1 MCRPGKHCERSREAK
16 DRSNANRRA
25 SRAAK
30 RNVIENLQENG
41 MSKEATKAKA
51 MTASDLKA
59 FLEKKKIEVAG
70 VSDLPVRNDQI
81 QKEEKK
87 AVSKSK
93 TKTKT
98 TKVEA
103 KAEKPKKAEVKA
115 KVEKKAKATTKP
127 TTSQDTLFD
136 VNEVKS
142 EKKVTKATSTPK
154 VAEPTAKV
162 TKPAAVVTETPAA
175 SEVTVKKV
183 DPQTLKKKPTVSSP
197 VGAST
202 AAASVASYSSYDDY
216 DDYDRDSKYEE
227 GFGDTGGYG
236 YDDEEDYDPELE
248 ALLNEMDMDVEE
260 GDFSD
265 DDDY

>member
-16 DRSNANRRA
+16 DRSNASRRA

-87 AVSKSK
+87 TVSK
-93 TKTKT
+93 TKAKT
-98 TKVEA
+98 TKVGS
-103 KAEKPKKAEVKA
+103 KTEKPKKAETTVKA
-115 KVEKKAKATTKP
+115 KVEKKPKVTTKA

-142 EKKVTKATSTPK
+142 EKKATKTTSTPK
-154 VAEPTAKV
+154 VAEPAAKV
-162 TKPAAVVTETPAA
+162 TKPAAVATETPAA

-183 DPQTLKKKPTVSSP
+183 DAQTLKKKPTVSSP

-227 GFGDTGGYG
+227 GFGDAGGYG
-236 YDDEEDYDPELE
+236 YDNEDDYDPELE
-248 ALLNEMDMDVEE
+248 ALLNDMDMDVEE

>member
-87 AVSKSK
+87 AVSK
-93 TKTKT
+93 TKAKT

-103 KAEKPKKAEVKA
+103 KTEKPKKAETTVKA
-115 KVEKKAKATTKP
+115 KVEKKPKA

-142 EKKVTKATSTPK
+142 EKKATKATSTPK
-154 VAEPTAKV
+154 VAEPAAKV

-183 DPQTLKKKPTVSSP
+183 DAQTLKKKPTVSSP

-236 YDDEEDYDPELE
+236 YDDEDDHDPELE
-248 ALLNEMDMDVEE
+248 ALLNDMDMDVEE